1 VLIRSVTATFL
12 ARGDTATP
20 VKASLIAVAVN
31 VACKI
36 ALMGSLA
43 QVGLALATSIGAWL
57 NLTLVVW
64 FAARRGHLALD
75 PGLRGA
81 VAKLAVCGIALA
93 AVIAAAHAPVAGL
106 FAGWTSLRDE
116 STLALLAAIGGAVYL
131 GGIFALFGRQWLAAL
146 RARRGQGAP
155 PPKPPPLE

>member
-1 VLIRSVTATFL
+1 ATFL

-31 VACKI
+31 VACKV

-57 NLTLVVW
+57 NLVLVGW
-64 FAARRGHLALD
+64 FAVRRGHLAFD
-75 PGLRGA
+75 PGLSGA
-81 VAKLAVCGIALA
+81 VTKLAACGIALA
-93 AVIAAAHAPVAGL
+93 VVLWLAYAPVAGL

-131 GGIFALFGRQWLAAL
+131 GGVFALFGRQWLAAL
-146 RARRGQGAP
+146 QARRGPGAP
-155 PPKPPPLE
+155 LPKLPPLE